1 MEMIFWSLTESWG
14 LAQNVNQ
21 FPVWHKTFGPA
32 QNFLGPVEEQGK
44 NPLIMEI
51 HISQLQI

>member
-1 MEMIFWSLTESWG
+1 MYDASVKKHSLNINMPCPS
-14 LAQNVNQ
+14 
-21 FPVWHKTFGPA
+21 
-32 QNFLGPVEEQGK
+32 VEEQGK